1 MSQSPMIR
9 VAIAEDHPVVR
20 SGLKLLLGEHEDIS
34 IVGEAATGKEILD
47 VVDRLLPDL
56 VLMDI
61 SMPELNGLEA
71 TRLLRVKHS
80 ALPILVLT
88 MHEDERYFSS
98 ILKAGANGYIVKG
111 AAPGDLVSAIRAVA
125 AGSSYLYHSLARVL
139 TRQEETR
146 LTPRELEI
154 LQFTAH
160 GKTAKET
167 GKELCISANTV
178 ERHRSNIM
186 QKLGLSNRS
195 ELVRFALERGLL
207 EPD

>member
-1 MSQSPMIR
+1 MSQMIR
-9 VAIAEDHPVVR
+9 IVIAEDHPVVR

-34 IVGEAATGKEILD
+34 IIGEAATGRE
-47 VVDRLLPDL
+47 VVDLVEQLLPDL

-71 TRLLRVKHS
+71 TRIIRQKHAS
-80 ALPILVLT
+80 LPILVLT

-139 TRQEETR
+139 AKQEETR

-154 LQFTAH
+154 LQLTAH

-195 ELVRFALERGLL
+195 ELVRFAVERGML
-207 EPD
+207 EAD

>member
-1 MSQSPMIR
+1 MSQMIR
-9 VAIAEDHPVVR
+9 IVIAEDHPVVR

-34 IVGEAATGKEILD
+34 IIGEAATGRE
-47 VVDRLLPDL
+47 VVDLVEQLLPDL

-71 TRLLRVKHS
+71 TRILRQKHAS
-80 ALPILVLT
+80 LPILVLT

-139 TRQEETR
+139 AKQEETR

-154 LQFTAH
+154 LQLTAH

-195 ELVRFALERGLL
+195 ELVRFAVERGML
-207 EPD
+207 EAD